1 MYQSTSFHTVP
12 PPGAQNS
19 VPREAP
25 RDALPEDPM
34 SIRLRL
40 VLLLLALL
48 VFVLAA
54 SSWLLLRAYQSEHA
68 AQEQAARVSS
78 MAVARLL
85 DKEPRTAGADQV
97 LAALRPLLDSGWPGF
112 LVDSTGRALP
122 AGPGAAADLP
132 ALPAD
137 FSERLAASLAQAA
150 PGVKSAG
157 QGAEQSAGQG
167 AGQDASQGWLDLP
180 DAQGGPLRAFFS
192 KSAQGWTWV
201 SWVPCSAL
209 DPACSRPLKGVIWV
223 AIVLFAV
230 AGLGLARLALRGS
243 AALVLPA
250 MGGKAQD
257 HGQGQGGGD
266 AGRPEGAAV
275 DAAGLEAAAARLQ
288 SERLQ
293 VVGRLAG
300 RFSHEFNNQ
309 LGILSNSA
317 YLIERRSEDPGLRL
331 PAQAM
336 LRSVD
341 TASRLTQQLLRFGA
355 RHCTH
360 ALVVDLY
367 RWLPG
372 LQGTLAVVLGKR
384 MALEVAEPAEASQP
398 GQPAPRLGVHVDPDE
413 LELALISIFLAIREA
428 MTDGAQ
434 VHMAARPLS
443 EDLAQDQ
450 AAASRGNALVE
461 IRIEAMAHGAGAAS
475 TGSGTGEAGAPR
487 LESVERQ
494 EPPPV
499 FTPLNDADADATC
512 GLSLARRLCLERGGV
527 VRAEGEHGRC
537 LAVSLVLPRVAMAA
551 QDCLAQRLD

>member
-78 MAVARLL
+78 MAVSRLL

-97 LAALRPLLDSGWPGF
+97 LVALGPLLDTGWPGF
-112 LVDSTGRALP
+112 LVDSTGRAVP
-122 AGPGAAADLP
+122 AGRGAAADLP

-167 AGQDASQGWLDLP
+167 ALQGWLDLP

-250 MGGKAQD
+250 TGGKAQD
-257 HGQGQGGGD
+257 QGQGGGD
-266 AGRPEGAAV
+266 AGLADVAAV
-275 DAAGLEAAAARLQ
+275 DAADLEEAAARLQ

-434 VHMAARPLS
+434 VHMAARPLP
-443 EDLAQDQ
+443 QDQ
-450 AAASRGNALVE
+450 GKDHGQGAPSRGNELVE
-461 IRIEAMAHGAGAAS
+461 IRIEALAHGTGAAD
-475 TGSGTGEAGAPR
+475 TGTGEVGAPR
-487 LESVERQ
+487 LEIVERQ
-494 EPPPV
+494 DPPPV
-499 FTPLNDADADATC
+499 ITPLNDADADATC

>member
-85 DKEPRTAGADQV
+85 DKEPGAAGVDQV
-97 LAALRPLLDSGWPGF
+97 LAALGPLLDSGWPGF

-150 PGVKSAG
+150 PGVSSAG
-157 QGAEQSAGQG
+157 QGAEQSAGGG
-167 AGQDASQGWLDLP
+167 AGQDASQGWLNLP

-243 AALVLPA
+243 ASLVLPA
-250 MGGKAQD
+250 TGGNAQD
-257 HGQGQGGGD
+257 HGQGGGG
-266 AGRPEGAAV
+266 AGLSEGAAV
-275 DAAGLEAAAARLQ
+275 DTAGLEEAAARLQ

-317 YLIERRSEDPGLRL
+317 YLIERRSEDPALSL

-355 RHCTH
+355 HHCTH

-443 EDLAQDQ
+443 EDQNQDQDQ

-461 IRIEAMAHGAGAAS
+461 IRIEALAHGAGAAS
-475 TGSGTGEAGAPR
+475 TGTGEAGAS
-487 LESVERQ
+487 LLDSVERQ
-494 EPPPV
+494 DPPPV
-499 FTPLNDADADATC
+499 FTPLNDSDADATC

>member
-85 DKEPRTAGADQV
+85 DKEPGAAGVDQV
-97 LAALRPLLDSGWPGF
+97 LAALGPLLDSGWPGF

-150 PGVKSAG
+150 PGVSSAG

-167 AGQDASQGWLDLP
+167 AGQGASQAWLDLP

-243 AALVLPA
+243 ASLVLPA
-250 MGGKAQD
+250 TGGNAQD
-257 HGQGQGGGD
+257 HGQGGGG
-266 AGRPEGAAV
+266 AGLSEGAAV
-275 DAAGLEAAAARLQ
+275 DTAGLEEAAARLQ

-317 YLIERRSEDPGLRL
+317 YLIERRSEDPALSL

-355 RHCTH
+355 HHCTH

-413 LELALISIFLAIREA
+413 LELALISIFLAIHEA
-428 MTDGAQ
+428 LTDGAQ

-443 EDLAQDQ
+443 EDQNQDQDQ

-461 IRIEAMAHGAGAAS
+461 IRIEALAHGAGAAS
-475 TGSGTGEAGAPR
+475 TGTGEAGASR
-487 LESVERQ
+487 LDSVERQ
-494 EPPPV
+494 DPPPV
-499 FTPLNDADADATC
+499 FTPLNDSDADATC

>member
-1 MYQSTSFHTVP
+1 
-12 PPGAQNS
+12 
-19 VPREAP
+19 
-25 RDALPEDPM
+25 M

-85 DKEPRTAGADQV
+85 DKEPGAAGVDQV
-97 LAALRPLLDSGWPGF
+97 LAALGPLLDSGWPGF

-150 PGVKSAG
+150 PGVRSAG

-167 AGQDASQGWLDLP
+167 AGQGASQGWLDLP

-201 SWVPCSAL
+201 SWAPCSAL

-243 AALVLPA
+243 ASLVLPA
-250 MGGKAQD
+250 TGGNAQD
-257 HGQGQGGGD
+257 QGQGGGG
-266 AGRPEGAAV
+266 AGLSEGAAV
-275 DAAGLEAAAARLQ
+275 DAAGLEEAAARLQ

-317 YLIERRSEDPGLRL
+317 YLIERRSEDPALSL

-355 RHCTH
+355 HHCTH

-428 MTDGAQ
+428 LTDGAQ

-443 EDLAQDQ
+443 EDQDQEQ
-450 AAASRGNALVE
+450 AAASRGDALVE
-461 IRIEAMAHGAGAAS
+461 IRIEALAHRSGAAS

-487 LESVERQ
+487 LDSVERQ
-494 EPPPV
+494 DPPPV
-499 FTPLNDADADATC
+499 FTPLNDSDADATC

>member
-1 MYQSTSFHTVP
+1 
-12 PPGAQNS
+12 
-19 VPREAP
+19 
-25 RDALPEDPM
+25 M

-97 LAALRPLLDSGWPGF
+97 LAALGPLLDSGWPGF

-157 QGAEQSAGQG
+157 QGAEQGAGQG
-167 AGQDASQGWLDLP
+167 ASQGWLDLP

-257 HGQGQGGGD
+257 HGQGH
-266 AGRPEGAAV
+266 AGRSEGAAV
-275 DAAGLEAAAARLQ
+275 DTAGLEAAAARLQ

-355 RHCTH
+355 HHCTH

-443 EDLAQDQ
+443 EDQDQDQDQ

-487 LESVERQ
+487 LERVERQ
-494 EPPPV
+494 DPPPV

>member
-85 DKEPRTAGADQV
+85 DKEPGTAGVDQV
-97 LAALRPLLDSGWPGF
+97 LAALGPLLDSGWPGF

-150 PGVKSAG
+150 PGVSSAG

-167 AGQDASQGWLDLP
+167 AGQGASQGWLDLP

-243 AALVLPA
+243 ASLVLPA
-250 MGGKAQD
+250 TGGNAQD
-257 HGQGQGGGD
+257 HGQGGGG
-266 AGRPEGAAV
+266 AGLSEGAAV
-275 DAAGLEAAAARLQ
+275 DTAGLEEASARLQ

-317 YLIERRSEDPGLRL
+317 YLIERRSEDPALSL

-355 RHCTH
+355 HHCTH

-443 EDLAQDQ
+443 EDQNQDQDQ

-461 IRIEAMAHGAGAAS
+461 IRIEALAHGAGAAS
-475 TGSGTGEAGAPR
+475 TGTGEAGAS
-487 LESVERQ
+487 LLDSVERQ
-494 EPPPV
+494 DPPPV
-499 FTPLNDADADATC
+499 FTPLNDSDADATC

>member
-85 DKEPRTAGADQV
+85 DKEPGAAGVDQV
-97 LAALRPLLDSGWPGF
+97 LAALGPLLDSGWPGF

-150 PGVKSAG
+150 PGVSSAG

-167 AGQDASQGWLDLP
+167 AGQGASQGWLDLP

-243 AALVLPA
+243 ASLVLPA
-250 MGGKAQD
+250 TGGNAQD
-257 HGQGQGGGD
+257 HGQGGGG
-266 AGRPEGAAV
+266 AGLSEGAAV
-275 DAAGLEAAAARLQ
+275 DTAGLEEAAARLQ

-317 YLIERRSEDPGLRL
+317 YLIERRSEDPALSL

-355 RHCTH
+355 HHCTH

-443 EDLAQDQ
+443 EDQNQDQDQ

-461 IRIEAMAHGAGAAS
+461 IRIEALAHGAGAAS
-475 TGSGTGEAGAPR
+475 TGTGEAGAS
-487 LESVERQ
+487 LLDSVERQ
-494 EPPPV
+494 DPPPV
-499 FTPLNDADADATC
+499 FTPLNDSDADATC

>member
-85 DKEPRTAGADQV
+85 DKEPGTAGVDQV
-97 LAALRPLLDSGWPGF
+97 LAALGPLLDSGWPGF

-150 PGVKSAG
+150 PGVSSAG

-167 AGQDASQGWLDLP
+167 AGQGASQGWLDLP

-243 AALVLPA
+243 ASLVLPA
-250 MGGKAQD
+250 TGGNAQD
-257 HGQGQGGGD
+257 HGQGGGG
-266 AGRPEGAAV
+266 AGLSEGAAV
-275 DAAGLEAAAARLQ
+275 DTAGLEEAAARLQ

-317 YLIERRSEDPGLRL
+317 YLIERRSEDPALSL

-355 RHCTH
+355 HHCTH

-443 EDLAQDQ
+443 EDQNQDQDQ

-461 IRIEAMAHGAGAAS
+461 IRIEALAHGAGAAS
-475 TGSGTGEAGAPR
+475 TGTGEAGAS
-487 LESVERQ
+487 LLDNVERQ
-494 EPPPV
+494 DPPPV
-499 FTPLNDADADATC
+499 FTPLNDSDADATC

>member
-1 MYQSTSFHTVP
+1 
-12 PPGAQNS
+12 
-19 VPREAP
+19 
-25 RDALPEDPM
+25 M

-85 DKEPRTAGADQV
+85 DKEPGTAGADQV
-97 LAALRPLLDSGWPGF
+97 LAALGPLLDSGWPGF

-150 PGVKSAG
+150 PGVSSAG
-157 QGAEQSAGQG
+157 QGAEQSAGGG
-167 AGQDASQGWLDLP
+167 AGQDASEGWLDLP

-243 AALVLPA
+243 ASLVLPA
-250 MGGKAQD
+250 TGGNAQD
-257 HGQGQGGGD
+257 HGQGGGG
-266 AGRPEGAAV
+266 AGLSEGAAV
-275 DAAGLEAAAARLQ
+275 DTAGLEEAAARLQ

-317 YLIERRSEDPGLRL
+317 YLIERRSEDPALSL

-355 RHCTH
+355 HHCTH

-443 EDLAQDQ
+443 EDQNQDQDQ

-461 IRIEAMAHGAGAAS
+461 IRIEALAHGAGAAS
-475 TGSGTGEAGAPR
+475 TGTGEAGASR
-487 LESVERQ
+487 LDSVERQ
-494 EPPPV
+494 DPPPV
-499 FTPLNDADADATC
+499 FTPLNDSDADATC

>member
-85 DKEPRTAGADQV
+85 DKEPGAAGVDQV
-97 LAALRPLLDSGWPGF
+97 LAALGPLLDSGWPGF

-150 PGVKSAG
+150 PGVSSAG
-157 QGAEQSAGQG
+157 QGAEQSAGGG

-243 AALVLPA
+243 ASLVLPA
-250 MGGKAQD
+250 TGGNAQD
-257 HGQGQGGGD
+257 HGQGGGG
-266 AGRPEGAAV
+266 AGLSEGAAV
-275 DAAGLEAAAARLQ
+275 DTAGLEEAAARLQ

-317 YLIERRSEDPGLRL
+317 YLIERRSEDPALSL

-355 RHCTH
+355 HHCTH

-428 MTDGAQ
+428 LTDGAQ

-443 EDLAQDQ
+443 EDQNQDQDQ

-461 IRIEAMAHGAGAAS
+461 IRIEALAHGAGAAN
-475 TGSGTGEAGAPR
+475 TGTGEAGASR
-487 LESVERQ
+487 LDSVERQ
-494 EPPPV
+494 DPPPV
-499 FTPLNDADADATC
+499 FTPLNDSDADATC

>member
-1 MYQSTSFHTVP
+1 
-12 PPGAQNS
+12 
-19 VPREAP
+19 
-25 RDALPEDPM
+25 M

-97 LAALRPLLDSGWPGF
+97 LAALGPLLDSGWPGF

-157 QGAEQSAGQG
+157 QGAEQSAGEGVGQG
-167 AGQDASQGWLDLP
+167 ALQGWLDLP

-266 AGRPEGAAV
+266 AGLSEGAAV
-275 DAAGLEAAAARLQ
+275 DTAGLEAAAARLQ

-355 RHCTH
+355 HHCTH

-443 EDLAQDQ
+443 EDLTQAQ

-475 TGSGTGEAGAPR
+475 TGSGTGEVGAPR

>member
-85 DKEPRTAGADQV
+85 DKEPGTAGADQV
-97 LAALRPLLDSGWPGF
+97 LAALGPLLDSGWPGF

-150 PGVKSAG
+150 PGVSSAG

-167 AGQDASQGWLDLP
+167 AGQGASQGWLDLP

-243 AALVLPA
+243 ASLVLPA
-250 MGGKAQD
+250 TGGNAQD
-257 HGQGQGGGD
+257 HGQGGGG
-266 AGRPEGAAV
+266 AGLSEGAAV
-275 DAAGLEAAAARLQ
+275 DTAGLEEAAARLQ

-317 YLIERRSEDPGLRL
+317 YLIERRSEDPALSL

-355 RHCTH
+355 HHCTH

-428 MTDGAQ
+428 LTDGAQ

-443 EDLAQDQ
+443 EDQNQDQDQ

-461 IRIEAMAHGAGAAS
+461 IRIEALAHGAGAAN
-475 TGSGTGEAGAPR
+475 TGTGEAGASR
-487 LESVERQ
+487 LDSVERQ
-494 EPPPV
+494 DPPPV
-499 FTPLNDADADATC
+499 FTPLNDSDADATC

>member
-85 DKEPRTAGADQV
+85 DKEPGTAGDDQV
-97 LAALRPLLDSGWPGF
+97 LAALGPLLDSGWPGF

-150 PGVKSAG
+150 PGVSSAG

-167 AGQDASQGWLDLP
+167 AGEGASQGWLDLP

-243 AALVLPA
+243 ASLVLPA
-250 MGGKAQD
+250 TGGNAQD
-257 HGQGQGGGD
+257 HGQGGGG
-266 AGRPEGAAV
+266 AGLSEGAAV
-275 DAAGLEAAAARLQ
+275 DTAGLEEAAARLQ

-317 YLIERRSEDPGLRL
+317 YLIERRSEDPALSL

-355 RHCTH
+355 HHCTH

-443 EDLAQDQ
+443 EDQNQDQDQ

-461 IRIEAMAHGAGAAS
+461 IRIEALAHGAGAAS
-475 TGSGTGEAGAPR
+475 TGTGEAGAS
-487 LESVERQ
+487 LLDSVERQ
-494 EPPPV
+494 DPPPV
-499 FTPLNDADADATC
+499 FTPLNDSDADATC

>member
-85 DKEPRTAGADQV
+85 DKEPGAAGVDQV
-97 LAALRPLLDSGWPGF
+97 LAALGPLLDSGWPGF

-150 PGVKSAG
+150 PGVSSAG
-157 QGAEQSAGQG
+157 QGAEQSAGGG
-167 AGQDASQGWLDLP
+167 AGQDASQGWLNLP

-243 AALVLPA
+243 ASLVLPA
-250 MGGKAQD
+250 TGGNAQD
-257 HGQGQGGGD
+257 HGQGGGG
-266 AGRPEGAAV
+266 AGLSEGAAV
-275 DAAGLEAAAARLQ
+275 DTAGLEEAAARLQ

-317 YLIERRSEDPGLRL
+317 YLIERRSEDPALSL

-355 RHCTH
+355 HHCTH

-413 LELALISIFLAIREA
+413 LELALISIFLAIHEA
-428 MTDGAQ
+428 LTDGAQ

-443 EDLAQDQ
+443 EDQNQDQDQ

-461 IRIEAMAHGAGAAS
+461 IRIEALAHGAGAAS
-475 TGSGTGEAGAPR
+475 TGTGEAGASR
-487 LESVERQ
+487 LDSVERQ
-494 EPPPV
+494 DPPPV
-499 FTPLNDADADATC
+499 FTPLNDSDADATC

>member
-85 DKEPRTAGADQV
+85 DKEPGAAGVDQV
-97 LAALRPLLDSGWPGF
+97 LAALGPLLDSGWPGF

-150 PGVKSAG
+150 PGVSSAG

-167 AGQDASQGWLDLP
+167 AGQGASQGWLDLP

-243 AALVLPA
+243 ASLVLPA
-250 MGGKAQD
+250 TGGNAQD
-257 HGQGQGGGD
+257 HGQGGGG
-266 AGRPEGAAV
+266 AGLSEGAAV
-275 DAAGLEAAAARLQ
+275 DTAGLEEAAARLQ

-317 YLIERRSEDPGLRL
+317 YLIERRSEDPALSL

-355 RHCTH
+355 HHCTH

-443 EDLAQDQ
+443 EDQNQDQDQ

-461 IRIEAMAHGAGAAS
+461 IRIEALAHGAGAAN
-475 TGSGTGEAGAPR
+475 TGTGEAGAPR
-487 LESVERQ
+487 LDSVERQ
-494 EPPPV
+494 DPPPV
-499 FTPLNDADADATC
+499 FTPLNDSDADATC

>member
-85 DKEPRTAGADQV
+85 DKEPGTAGVDQV
-97 LAALRPLLDSGWPGF
+97 LAALGPLLDSGWPGF

-150 PGVKSAG
+150 PGVSSAG
-157 QGAEQSAGQG
+157 QGAEQSAGGG
-167 AGQDASQGWLDLP
+167 AGQDASQGWLNLP

-243 AALVLPA
+243 ASLVLPA
-250 MGGKAQD
+250 TGGNAQD
-257 HGQGQGGGD
+257 HGQGGGG
-266 AGRPEGAAV
+266 AGLSEGAAV
-275 DAAGLEAAAARLQ
+275 DTAGLEEAAARLQ

-317 YLIERRSEDPGLRL
+317 YLIERRSEDPALSL

-355 RHCTH
+355 HHCTH

-413 LELALISIFLAIREA
+413 LELALISIFLAIHEA
-428 MTDGAQ
+428 LTDGAQ

-443 EDLAQDQ
+443 EDQNQDQDQ

-461 IRIEAMAHGAGAAS
+461 IRIEALAHGAGAAS
-475 TGSGTGEAGAPR
+475 TGTGEAGASR
-487 LESVERQ
+487 LDSVERQ
-494 EPPPV
+494 DPPPV
-499 FTPLNDADADATC
+499 FTPLNDSDADATC

>member
-85 DKEPRTAGADQV
+85 DKEPGTAGVDQV
-97 LAALRPLLDSGWPGF
+97 LAALGPLLDSGWPGF

-150 PGVKSAG
+150 PGVSSAG
-157 QGAEQSAGQG
+157 QGAEQSAGGG
-167 AGQDASQGWLDLP
+167 AGQDASQGWLNLP

-243 AALVLPA
+243 ASLVLPA
-250 MGGKAQD
+250 TGGNAQD
-257 HGQGQGGGD
+257 HGQGGGG
-266 AGRPEGAAV
+266 AGLSEGAAV
-275 DAAGLEAAAARLQ
+275 DTAGLEEAAARLQ

-317 YLIERRSEDPGLRL
+317 YLIERRSEDPALSL

-355 RHCTH
+355 HHCTH

-413 LELALISIFLAIREA
+413 LELALISIFLAIHEA
-428 MTDGAQ
+428 LTDGAQ

-443 EDLAQDQ
+443 EDQNQDQDQ

-461 IRIEAMAHGAGAAS
+461 IRIEALAHGAGAAS
-475 TGSGTGEAGAPR
+475 TGTGEAGAS
-487 LESVERQ
+487 LLDSVERQ
-494 EPPPV
+494 DPPPV
-499 FTPLNDADADATC
+499 FTPLNDSDADATC

>member
-19 VPREAP
+19 VAREAP

-54 SSWLLLRAYQSEHA
+54 SSWLLLRAYQSEQA

-78 MAVARLL
+78 MAMARLL

-97 LAALRPLLDSGWPGF
+97 LAALGPLLDTGWPGF

-122 AGPGAAADLP
+122 AGHGAAADLP

-150 PGVKSAG
+150 PGAKSAG
-157 QGAEQSAGQG
+157 QGAEQG

-257 HGQGQGGGD
+257 HGQGGGD
-266 AGRPEGAAV
+266 AGLSEGAAV
-275 DAAGLEAAAARLQ
+275 DTAGLDAAAARLQ

-355 RHCTH
+355 HHCTH

-443 EDLAQDQ
+443 EDQDQEQ
-450 AAASRGNALVE
+450 AAASRGDALVE
-461 IRIEAMAHGAGAAS
+461 IRIEAVSHGSGAAG
-475 TGSGTGEAGAPR
+475 TGTSTGEAGAPR

-494 EPPPV
+494 DPPPV

-512 GLSLARRLCLERGGV
+512 GLTLARRLCLERGGV

>member
-97 LAALRPLLDSGWPGF
+97 LAALGPLLDSGWPGF

-157 QGAEQSAGQG
+157 QGAEQS

-257 HGQGQGGGD
+257 QGQGQGGGD
-266 AGRPEGAAV
+266 AGRPDGAAV
-275 DAAGLEAAAARLQ
+275 DAARLEEAAARLQ

-434 VHMAARPLS
+434 VHMAARPLP
-443 EDLAQDQ
+443 EDQ

-461 IRIEAMAHGAGAAS
+461 IRIEALAHGACAAS
-475 TGSGTGEAGAPR
+475 TGSGEAGAPR

-494 EPPPV
+494 KPPPV

-527 VRAEGEHGRC
+527 VRAKGEHGRC

>member
-85 DKEPRTAGADQV
+85 DKEPGAAGVDQV
-97 LAALRPLLDSGWPGF
+97 LAALGPLLDSGWPGF

-150 PGVKSAG
+150 PGVSSAG
-157 QGAEQSAGQG
+157 QGAGQSAGQG
-167 AGQDASQGWLDLP
+167 AGQGASQGWLDLP

-243 AALVLPA
+243 ASLVLPA
-250 MGGKAQD
+250 TGGNAQD
-257 HGQGQGGGD
+257 QGQGGGG
-266 AGRPEGAAV
+266 AGLSEGAAV
-275 DAAGLEAAAARLQ
+275 DAAGLEEAAARLQ

-317 YLIERRSEDPGLRL
+317 YLIERRSEDPALSL

-355 RHCTH
+355 HHCTH

-443 EDLAQDQ
+443 EDQNQDQDQ

-461 IRIEAMAHGAGAAS
+461 IRIEALAHGAGAAS
-475 TGSGTGEAGAPR
+475 TGTGEAGASR
-487 LESVERQ
+487 LDSVERQ
-494 EPPPV
+494 DPPPV
-499 FTPLNDADADATC
+499 FTPLNDSDADATC

>member
-85 DKEPRTAGADQV
+85 DKEPGAAGVDQV
-97 LAALRPLLDSGWPGF
+97 LAALGPLLDSGWPGF

-150 PGVKSAG
+150 PGVSSAG

-167 AGQDASQGWLDLP
+167 AGQGASQGWLDLP

-243 AALVLPA
+243 ASLVLPA
-250 MGGKAQD
+250 TGGNAQD
-257 HGQGQGGGD
+257 HGQGGGG
-266 AGRPEGAAV
+266 AGLSEGAAV
-275 DAAGLEAAAARLQ
+275 DTAGLEEAAARLQ

-317 YLIERRSEDPGLRL
+317 YLIERRSEDPALSL

-355 RHCTH
+355 HHCTH

-428 MTDGAQ
+428 LTDGAQ

-443 EDLAQDQ
+443 EDQNQDQDQ

-461 IRIEAMAHGAGAAS
+461 IRIEALAHGAGAAS
-475 TGSGTGEAGAPR
+475 TGTGEAGAPR
-487 LESVERQ
+487 LDSVERQ
-494 EPPPV
+494 DPPPV
-499 FTPLNDADADATC
+499 FTPLNDSDADATC

>member
-85 DKEPRTAGADQV
+85 DKEPGAAGVDQV
-97 LAALRPLLDSGWPGF
+97 LAALGPLLDSGWPGF

-150 PGVKSAG
+150 PGVSSAG

-167 AGQDASQGWLDLP
+167 AGQGASQGWLDLP

-243 AALVLPA
+243 ASLVLPA
-250 MGGKAQD
+250 TGGNAQD
-257 HGQGQGGGD
+257 HGQGGGG
-266 AGRPEGAAV
+266 AGLSEGAAV
-275 DAAGLEAAAARLQ
+275 DTAGLEEAAARLQ

-317 YLIERRSEDPGLRL
+317 YLIERRSEDPALSL

-355 RHCTH
+355 HHCTH

-413 LELALISIFLAIREA
+413 LELALISIFLAIHEA
-428 MTDGAQ
+428 LTDGAQ

-443 EDLAQDQ
+443 EDQNQDQDQ

-461 IRIEAMAHGAGAAS
+461 IRIEALAHGAGAAS
-475 TGSGTGEAGAPR
+475 TGTGEAGASR
-487 LESVERQ
+487 LDSVERQ
-494 EPPPV
+494 DPPPV
-499 FTPLNDADADATC
+499 FTPLNDSDADATC

>member
-85 DKEPRTAGADQV
+85 DKEPGTAGVDQV
-97 LAALRPLLDSGWPGF
+97 LAALGPLLDSGWPGF

-150 PGVKSAG
+150 PGVSSAG

-167 AGQDASQGWLDLP
+167 AGQGASQGWLDLP

-243 AALVLPA
+243 ASLVLPA
-250 MGGKAQD
+250 TGGNAQD
-257 HGQGQGGGD
+257 HGQGGGG
-266 AGRPEGAAV
+266 AGLSEGAAV
-275 DAAGLEAAAARLQ
+275 DTAGLEEAAARLQ

-317 YLIERRSEDPGLRL
+317 YLIERRSEDPALSL

-355 RHCTH
+355 HHCTH

-443 EDLAQDQ
+443 EDQNQDQDQ

-461 IRIEAMAHGAGAAS
+461 IRIEALAHGAGAAN
-475 TGSGTGEAGAPR
+475 TGTGEAGASR
-487 LESVERQ
+487 LDSVERQ
-494 EPPPV
+494 DPPPV
-499 FTPLNDADADATC
+499 FTPLNDSDADATC

>member
-85 DKEPRTAGADQV
+85 DKEPGTAGVDQV
-97 LAALRPLLDSGWPGF
+97 LAALGPLLDSGWPGF

-150 PGVKSAG
+150 PGVSSAG

-167 AGQDASQGWLDLP
+167 AGQGASQGWLDLP

-243 AALVLPA
+243 ASLVLPA
-250 MGGKAQD
+250 TGGNAQD
-257 HGQGQGGGD
+257 HGQGGGG
-266 AGRPEGAAV
+266 AGLSEGAAV
-275 DAAGLEAAAARLQ
+275 DTAGLEEAAARLQ

-317 YLIERRSEDPGLRL
+317 YLIERRSEDPALSL

-355 RHCTH
+355 HHCTH

-443 EDLAQDQ
+443 EDQNQDQDQ

-461 IRIEAMAHGAGAAS
+461 IRIEALAHGAGAAS
-475 TGSGTGEAGAPR
+475 TGTGEAGAS
-487 LESVERQ
+487 LLDSVERQ
-494 EPPPV
+494 DPPPV
-499 FTPLNDADADATC
+499 FTPLNDSDADATC

>member
-85 DKEPRTAGADQV
+85 DKEPGAAGVDQV
-97 LAALRPLLDSGWPGF
+97 LAALGPLLDSGWPGF

-150 PGVKSAG
+150 PGVSSAG

-167 AGQDASQGWLDLP
+167 AGQGASQGWLDLP

-243 AALVLPA
+243 ASLVLPA
-250 MGGKAQD
+250 TGGNAQD
-257 HGQGQGGGD
+257 HGQGGGG
-266 AGRPEGAAV
+266 AGLSEGAAV
-275 DAAGLEAAAARLQ
+275 DTAGLEEAPARLQ

-317 YLIERRSEDPGLRL
+317 YLIERRSEDPALSL

-355 RHCTH
+355 HHCTH

-443 EDLAQDQ
+443 EDQNQDQDQ

-461 IRIEAMAHGAGAAS
+461 IRIEALAHGAGAAS
-475 TGSGTGEAGAPR
+475 TGTGEAGAS
-487 LESVERQ
+487 LLDSVERQ
-494 EPPPV
+494 DPPPV
-499 FTPLNDADADATC
+499 FTPLNDSDADATC

>member
-85 DKEPRTAGADQV
+85 DKEPGAAGVDQV
-97 LAALRPLLDSGWPGF
+97 LAALGPLLDSGWPGF

-150 PGVKSAG
+150 PGVSSAG
-157 QGAEQSAGQG
+157 QGAEQSAGGG
-167 AGQDASQGWLDLP
+167 AGQDASQGWLNLP

-243 AALVLPA
+243 ASLVLPA
-250 MGGKAQD
+250 TGGNAQD
-257 HGQGQGGGD
+257 HGQGGGG
-266 AGRPEGAAV
+266 AGLSEGAAV
-275 DAAGLEAAAARLQ
+275 DTAGLEEAAARLQ

-317 YLIERRSEDPGLRL
+317 YLIERRSEDPALSL

-355 RHCTH
+355 HSCTH

-413 LELALISIFLAIREA
+413 LELALISIFLAIHEA
-428 MTDGAQ
+428 LTDGAQ

-443 EDLAQDQ
+443 EDQNQDQDQ

-461 IRIEAMAHGAGAAS
+461 IRIEALAHGAGAAS
-475 TGSGTGEAGAPR
+475 TGTGEAGASR
-487 LESVERQ
+487 LDSVERQ
-494 EPPPV
+494 DPPPV
-499 FTPLNDADADATC
+499 FTPLNDSDADATC

>member
-85 DKEPRTAGADQV
+85 DKEPGAAGIDQV
-97 LAALRPLLDSGWPGF
+97 LAALGPLLDSGWPGF

-150 PGVKSAG
+150 PGVRSAG
-157 QGAEQSAGQG
+157 QGAGQSAGQG
-167 AGQDASQGWLDLP
+167 AGQGASQGWLDLP

-243 AALVLPA
+243 ASLVLPA
-250 MGGKAQD
+250 TGGNAQD
-257 HGQGQGGGD
+257 QGQGGGG
-266 AGRPEGAAV
+266 AGLSEGAAV
-275 DAAGLEAAAARLQ
+275 DTAGLEEAAARLQ

-317 YLIERRSEDPGLRL
+317 YLIERRSEDPALSL

-355 RHCTH
+355 HHCTH

-428 MTDGAQ
+428 LTDGAQ

-443 EDLAQDQ
+443 EDQNQDQDQ

-461 IRIEAMAHGAGAAS
+461 IRIEALAHGAGAAS
-475 TGSGTGEAGAPR
+475 TGTGEAGASR
-487 LESVERQ
+487 LDSVERQ
-494 EPPPV
+494 DPPPV
-499 FTPLNDADADATC
+499 FTPLNDSDADATC

>member
-85 DKEPRTAGADQV
+85 DKEPGTAGVDQV
-97 LAALRPLLDSGWPGF
+97 LAALGPLLDSGWPGF

-150 PGVKSAG
+150 PGVSSAG

-167 AGQDASQGWLDLP
+167 AGQGASQGWLDLP

-243 AALVLPA
+243 ASLVLPA
-250 MGGKAQD
+250 TGGNAQD
-257 HGQGQGGGD
+257 HGQGGGG
-266 AGRPEGAAV
+266 AGLSEGAAV
-275 DAAGLEAAAARLQ
+275 DTAGLEEAAARLQ

-317 YLIERRSEDPGLRL
+317 YLIERRSEDPALSL

-355 RHCTH
+355 HHCTH

-443 EDLAQDQ
+443 EDQNQDQDQ

-461 IRIEAMAHGAGAAS
+461 IRIEALAHGAGAAS
-475 TGSGTGEAGAPR
+475 TGTGEAGASR
-487 LESVERQ
+487 LDSVERQ
-494 EPPPV
+494 DPPPV
-499 FTPLNDADADATC
+499 FTPLNDSDADATC

>member
-85 DKEPRTAGADQV
+85 DKEPGTAGADQV
-97 LAALRPLLDSGWPGF
+97 LAALGPLLDSGWPGF

-150 PGVKSAG
+150 PGVSSAG
-157 QGAEQSAGQG
+157 QGAEQSAGGG
-167 AGQDASQGWLDLP
+167 AGQDASEGWLDLP

-243 AALVLPA
+243 ASLVLPA
-250 MGGKAQD
+250 TGGNAQD
-257 HGQGQGGGD
+257 RGQGGGG
-266 AGRPEGAAV
+266 AGLSEGAAV
-275 DAAGLEAAAARLQ
+275 DTAGLEEAAARLQ

-317 YLIERRSEDPGLRL
+317 YLIERRSEDPALSL

-355 RHCTH
+355 HHCTH

-443 EDLAQDQ
+443 EDQNQDQDQ

-461 IRIEAMAHGAGAAS
+461 IRIEALAHGAGAAS
-475 TGSGTGEAGAPR
+475 TGTGEAGASR
-487 LESVERQ
+487 LDSVERQ
-494 EPPPV
+494 DPPPV
-499 FTPLNDADADATC
+499 FTPLNDSDADATC

>member
-85 DKEPRTAGADQV
+85 DKEPGTAGVDQV
-97 LAALRPLLDSGWPGF
+97 LAALGPLLDSGWPGF

-150 PGVKSAG
+150 PGVSSAG

-167 AGQDASQGWLDLP
+167 AGQGASQGWLDLP

-243 AALVLPA
+243 ASLVLPA
-250 MGGKAQD
+250 TGGNAQD
-257 HGQGQGGGD
+257 HGQGGGG
-266 AGRPEGAAV
+266 AGLSEGAAV
-275 DAAGLEAAAARLQ
+275 DTAGLEEAAARLQ

-317 YLIERRSEDPGLRL
+317 YLIVRRSEDPALSL

-355 RHCTH
+355 HHCTH

-443 EDLAQDQ
+443 EDQNQDQDQ

-461 IRIEAMAHGAGAAS
+461 IRIEALAHGAGAAS
-475 TGSGTGEAGAPR
+475 TGTGEAGASR
-487 LESVERQ
+487 LDSVERQ
-494 EPPPV
+494 DPPPV
-499 FTPLNDADADATC
+499 FTPLNDSDADATC

>member
-1 MYQSTSFHTVP
+1 MYQSTSFHTIP
-12 PPGAQNS
+12 PPGAENS
-19 VPREAP
+19 VAREAP
-25 RDALPEDPM
+25 PDDPM

-68 AQEQAARVSS
+68 AQEQAARVGS

-85 DKEPRTAGADQV
+85 DKEPRTADADQV
-97 LAALRPLLDSGWPGF
+97 LAALGPLLDTGWPGF

-137 FSERLAASLAQAA
+137 FSERLAASLAHAS
-150 PGVKSAG
+150 PGEKSAG
-157 QGAEQSAGQG
+157 QRAEQG
-167 AGQDASQGWLDLP
+167 ASQGWLDLP
-180 DAQGGPLRAFFS
+180 DAQGGPLRAFFNR
-192 KSAQGWTWV
+192 SAQGWTWV

-230 AGLGLARLALRGS
+230 SGLGLARLALRGS
-243 AALVLPA
+243 VARVLPA
-250 MGGKAQD
+250 TGGKA
-257 HGQGQGGGD
+257 QGQGGGD
-266 AGRPEGAAV
+266 AGLSEGAAV
-275 DAAGLEAAAARLQ
+275 DAAGHEEAAAHFQ

-317 YLIERRSEDPGLRL
+317 YLIERRSEDPDLRL
-331 PAQAM
+331 PAQAI
-336 LRSVD
+336 LRAVD

-384 MALEVAEPAEASQP
+384 MALEVAESAECSQP

-428 MTDGAQ
+428 MADGAQ
-434 VHMAARPLS
+434 VHMAARPLPHDQS
-443 EDLAQDQ
+443 QSQGQ
-450 AAASRGNALVE
+450 AAPSRGKELVE
-461 IRIEAMAHGAGAAS
+461 IRIEAMAHGAG
-475 TGSGTGEAGAPR
+475 GPGTSSPAEAGAPR
-487 LESVERQ
+487 LQIVERQ
-494 EPPPV
+494 DPSFV
-499 FTPLNDADADATC
+499 ITPLNDADADATC

-527 VRAEGEHGRC
+527 ARAEGEHGRC

>member
-85 DKEPRTAGADQV
+85 DKEPGAAGVDQV
-97 LAALRPLLDSGWPGF
+97 LAALGPLLDSGWPGF

-150 PGVKSAG
+150 PGVRSAG

-167 AGQDASQGWLDLP
+167 AGQGASQGWLDLP

-201 SWVPCSAL
+201 SWAPCSAL

-243 AALVLPA
+243 ASLVLPA
-250 MGGKAQD
+250 TGGNAQD
-257 HGQGQGGGD
+257 QGQGGGG
-266 AGRPEGAAV
+266 AGLSEGAAV
-275 DAAGLEAAAARLQ
+275 DAAGLEEAAARLQ

-317 YLIERRSEDPGLRL
+317 YLIERRSEDPALSL

-355 RHCTH
+355 HHCTH

-428 MTDGAQ
+428 LTDGAQ

-443 EDLAQDQ
+443 EDQDQEQ
-450 AAASRGNALVE
+450 AAASRGDALVE
-461 IRIEAMAHGAGAAS
+461 IRIEALAHRSGAAS

-487 LESVERQ
+487 LDSVERQ
-494 EPPPV
+494 DPPPV
-499 FTPLNDADADATC
+499 FTPLNDSDADATC

>member
-85 DKEPRTAGADQV
+85 DKEPGAAGVDQV
-97 LAALRPLLDSGWPGF
+97 LAALGPLLDSGWPGF

-137 FSERLAASLAQAA
+137 FRERLAASLAQAA
-150 PGVKSAG
+150 PGVRSAG
-157 QGAEQSAGQG
+157 QGAGQSAGQG
-167 AGQDASQGWLDLP
+167 AGQGASQGWLDLP

-243 AALVLPA
+243 ASLVLPA
-250 MGGKAQD
+250 TGGNAQD
-257 HGQGQGGGD
+257 QGQGGGG
-266 AGRPEGAAV
+266 AGLSEGAAV
-275 DAAGLEAAAARLQ
+275 DTAGLEEAAARLQ

-317 YLIERRSEDPGLRL
+317 YLIERRSEDPALSL

-355 RHCTH
+355 HHCTH

-428 MTDGAQ
+428 LTDGAQ

-443 EDLAQDQ
+443 EDQNQDQDQ

-461 IRIEAMAHGAGAAS
+461 IRIEALAHGAGAAS
-475 TGSGTGEAGAPR
+475 TGTGEAGASR
-487 LESVERQ
+487 LDSVERQ
-494 EPPPV
+494 DPPPV
-499 FTPLNDADADATC
+499 FTPLNDSDADATC

>member
-97 LAALRPLLDSGWPGF
+97 LAALGPLLDSGWPGF

-157 QGAEQSAGQG
+157 QGA
-167 AGQDASQGWLDLP
+167 GQDASQGWLDLP

-192 KSAQGWTWV
+192 RSAQGWTWV

-257 HGQGQGGGD
+257 HGQGHGGGD
-266 AGRPEGAAV
+266 AGRSEGAAV
-275 DAAGLEAAAARLQ
+275 DTAGLEAAAARLQ

-317 YLIERRSEDPGLRL
+317 YLIERRSEDPALSL

-355 RHCTH
+355 HHCTH

-443 EDLAQDQ
+443 EDQDH
-450 AAASRGNALVE
+450 AAGSRGDALVE

-475 TGSGTGEAGAPR
+475 TGSGTGESGAPR
-487 LESVERQ
+487 LERVERQ
-494 EPPPV
+494 DPPPV

>member
-85 DKEPRTAGADQV
+85 DKEPGTAGVDQV
-97 LAALRPLLDSGWPGF
+97 LAGLGPLLDSGWPGF

-150 PGVKSAG
+150 PGVSSAG

-167 AGQDASQGWLDLP
+167 AGQGASQGWLDLP

-243 AALVLPA
+243 ASLVLPA
-250 MGGKAQD
+250 TGGNAQD
-257 HGQGQGGGD
+257 HGQGGGG
-266 AGRPEGAAV
+266 AGLSEGAAV
-275 DAAGLEAAAARLQ
+275 DTAGLEEAAARLQ

-317 YLIERRSEDPGLRL
+317 YLIERRSEDPALSL

-355 RHCTH
+355 HHCTH

-443 EDLAQDQ
+443 EDQNQDQDQ

-461 IRIEAMAHGAGAAS
+461 IRIEALAHGAGAAS
-475 TGSGTGEAGAPR
+475 TGTGEAGASR
-487 LESVERQ
+487 LDSVERQ
-494 EPPPV
+494 DPPPV
-499 FTPLNDADADATC
+499 FTPLNDSDADATC

>member
-150 PGVKSAG
+150 PDVKSAG
-157 QGAEQSAGQG
+157 QGP
-167 AGQDASQGWLDLP
+167 GQDASQGWLDLP

-355 RHCTH
+355 HHCTH

-434 VHMAARPLS
+434 VHMAARPLP
-443 EDLAQDQ
+443 EDQDQDQ
-450 AAASRGNALVE
+450 AAASRGDALVE
-461 IRIEAMAHGAGAAS
+461 IRIEALAHGAGAAS
-475 TGSGTGEAGAPR
+475 TGSGTGEVGAPR
-487 LESVERQ
+487 LERVERQ
-494 EPPPV
+494 DPPPV
-499 FTPLNDADADATC
+499 FTPLNDADADATY

>member
-1 MYQSTSFHTVP
+1 
-12 PPGAQNS
+12 
-19 VPREAP
+19 
-25 RDALPEDPM
+25 M

-78 MAVARLL
+78 MAVAHLL

-250 MGGKAQD
+250 MGGNAQD

-266 AGRPEGAAV
+266 AGRPDGAAV
-275 DAAGLEAAAARLQ
+275 DAAGLEEAAARLQ

-384 MALEVAEPAEASQP
+384 MAMEVAEPAEASQP

-434 VHMAARPLS
+434 VHMAARPLP
-443 EDLAQDQ
+443 EDQAQAQ

-494 EPPPV
+494 DPPPV

>member
-1 MYQSTSFHTVP
+1 
-12 PPGAQNS
+12 
-19 VPREAP
+19 
-25 RDALPEDPM
+25 M

-137 FSERLAASLAQAA
+137 FSARLAASLAQAA
-150 PGVKSAG
+150 PGVSSAG
-157 QGAEQSAGQG
+157 QGAEQGAGGG

-243 AALVLPA
+243 ASLVLPA
-250 MGGKAQD
+250 TGGNAQD
-257 HGQGQGGGD
+257 HGQGGGG
-266 AGRPEGAAV
+266 AGLSEGAAV
-275 DAAGLEAAAARLQ
+275 DTAGLEEAAARLQ

-317 YLIERRSEDPGLRL
+317 YLIERRSEDPALSL

-355 RHCTH
+355 HHCTH

-398 GQPAPRLGVHVDPDE
+398 GQQAPRLGVHVDPDE

-443 EDLAQDQ
+443 EDLAQAQAQ
-450 AAASRGNALVE
+450 AAASRGDALVE
-461 IRIEAMAHGAGAAS
+461 IRIEALAHGAGAAS
-475 TGSGTGEAGAPR
+475 TGSGNGEAGAPR

-494 EPPPV
+494 DPPPV